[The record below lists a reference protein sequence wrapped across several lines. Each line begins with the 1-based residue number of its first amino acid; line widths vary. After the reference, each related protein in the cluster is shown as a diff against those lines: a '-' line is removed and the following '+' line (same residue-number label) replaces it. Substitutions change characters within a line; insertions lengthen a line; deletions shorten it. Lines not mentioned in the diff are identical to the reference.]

1 MSKMNTVRRE
11 PTSDWKNH
19 LTTLRSVSEDMPRT
33 VQLPVPNK
41 GTVIKETGSS
51 KKLATRFS

>member
-1 MSKMNTVRRE
+1 MNTARRE
-11 PTSDWKNH
+11 PASDWKNP

-41 GTVIKETGSS
+41 GN
-51 KKLATRFS
+51 